1 MKRLLFYCQHIL
13 GIGHLMR
20 SMEIVKGL
28 TADFQVCFINGGEA
42 IADFP
47 IPPGVEVVQ
56 LPPLK
61 TDDEFSELHLPPGF
75 NSLPAVFSARCQ
87 QMTTVV
93 EQFQPDIFMVEL
105 FPFGRRRFSAELIPV
120 IEAARDRG
128 AHIVSSLRDIVV
140 TKQDQAR
147 HEAKICKLI
156 NQYFDLLLI
165 HGDPEFMPLERS
177 FSRVADLRCAVH
189 YTGYVVQAAPPQPL
203 ATEGDRRAQ
212 PRGSSPTILVSVGGG
227 RFGHQLLNCVAQA
240 SPYLQA
246 QIPHHIHLFA
256 GPFSP
261 DSVYEPLRELA
272 QAYSNL
278 PVQRY
283 TPDLVSYMQQA
294 DLSINMGGYNTT
306 LNVLKTG
313 TRSMLLPF
321 TGNGDQEQII
331 RAERREALGVV
342 SIIQPAD
349 LQPQRLAQR
358 IVAHL
363 QTQPTPLQFD
373 LNGVA
378 QTAQILRDWVAASPV
393 AERRARASLATATSV
408 CTSFP

>member
-28 TADFQVCFINGGEA
+28 TTDFQVCFINGGEA

-47 IPPGVEVVQ
+47 IPHGVEVVQ

-61 TDDEFSELHLPPGF
+61 TDDEFSELHLPPVF
-75 NSLPAVFSARCQ
+75 DSLPAVFSARCQ
-87 QMTTVV
+87 QMTAVV

-128 AHIVSSLRDIVV
+128 ARIVSSLRDIVV

-189 YTGYVVQAAPPQPL
+189 YTRSEEHTSELQSQ
-203 ATEGDRRAQ
+203 
-212 PRGSSPTILVSVGGG
+212 STISYAVFCLKKKKTTTTTTTT
-227 RFGHQLLNCVAQA
+227 HL
-240 SPYLQA
+240 Y
-246 QIPHHIHLFA
+246 IHHIT
-256 GPFSP
+256 P
-261 DSVYEPLRELA
+261 
-272 QAYSNL
+272 AY
-278 PVQRY
+278 
-283 TPDLVSYMQQA
+283 
-294 DLSINMGGYNTT
+294 
-306 LNVLKTG
+306 
-313 TRSMLLPF
+313 F
-321 TGNGDQEQII
+321 
-331 RAERREALGVV
+331 
-342 SIIQPAD
+342 
-349 LQPQRLAQR
+349 
-358 IVAHL
+358 
-363 QTQPTPLQFD
+363 
-373 LNGVA
+373 
-378 QTAQILRDWVAASPV
+378 
-393 AERRARASLATATSV
+393 
-408 CTSFP
+408 TSFHPHTTSPQLSHTHN

>member
-28 TADFQVCFINGGEA
+28 MADFQVCFINGGEA

-75 NSLPAVFSARCQ
+75 DSLPAVFSARCQ
-87 QMTTVV
+87 QMTAVV

-128 AHIVSSLRDIVV
+128 ARIVSSLRDIVV

-177 FSRVADLRCAVH
+177 FSRVADLRCPVH
-189 YTGYVVQAAPPQPL
+189 YTGYVVQTT
-203 ATEGDRRAQ
+203 ATQALTGGDRRADSA
-212 PRGSSPTILVSVGGG
+212 PMILVSVGGG
-227 RFGHQLLNCVAQA
+227 RFGHQLLHCVAQA
-240 SPYLQA
+240 SPYLQE

-272 QAYSNL
+272 QTCPNL
-278 PVQRY
+278 TVRRY
-283 TPDLVSYMQQA
+283 TSDLVSYMQQA

-321 TGNGDQEQII
+321 TGNGDQEQTI
-331 RAERREALGVV
+331 RAERLEALGVV
-342 SIIQPAD
+342 SIIRPAD

-363 QTQPTPLQFD
+363 QTQPTSLQFD
-373 LNGVA
+373 LNGVT
-378 QTAQILRDWVAASPV
+378 QTAQILRDWVAPSQA
-393 AERRARASLATATSV
+393 A
-408 CTSFP
+408 